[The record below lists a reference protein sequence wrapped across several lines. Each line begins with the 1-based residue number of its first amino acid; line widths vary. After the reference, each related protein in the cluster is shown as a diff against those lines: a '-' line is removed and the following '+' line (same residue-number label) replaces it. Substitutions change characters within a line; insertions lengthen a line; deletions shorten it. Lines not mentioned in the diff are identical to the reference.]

1 MATEVTIK
9 GLVYH
14 VEPIP
19 PGEDGT
25 TAYRVLGPRG
35 QVYDLLRTHDGTIE
49 CTCPHYEARLK
60 GNSRS
65 CCKHGKAAVEAGL
78 LPAPGV
84 DPLAVI
90 PPTGV
95 CVGCSRSVFK
105 ADLKGGDCPAC
116 RAERQVETAA
126 CEGCK
131 GTFSTFDLRECLCP
145 ACRAE
150 VEDFDP
156 ASASEED
163 APPEPPEPWADFEP
177 LEPAD
182 DEVPF
187 ADDNWSEFDIWTLG
201 PPPPLV
207 SEPSPA
213 EAPPGLTLL
222 DWVTHQI
229 RHYELMGTSLGWM
242 VAGTLRKLAAEVRAT
257 GAANPAQLEERLE
270 VLAAGHED
278 DLGRL
283 RRAEDVLSR
292 IEAAINAREHR

>member
-1 MATEVTIK
+1 MRSITKMTSEVTIK

-25 TAYRVLGPRG
+25 HAFRLTSPKDK
-35 QVYDLLRTHDGTIE
+35 VYDVIRERDGILRCD
-49 CTCPHYEARLK
+49 CPHYEARLR
-60 GNSRS
+60 GNTRTP
-65 CCKHGKAAVEAGL
+65 CKHGLALVEAGL
-78 LPAPGV
+78 VPPVGV

-95 CVGCSRSVFK
+95 CVGCCRSVFK
-105 ADLKGGDCPAC
+105 ADLLVGYCPAC
-116 RAERQVETAA
+116 RAE
-126 CEGCK
+126 
-131 GTFSTFDLRECLCP
+131 LRS
-145 ACRAE
+145 
-150 VEDFDP
+150 FDP
-156 ASASEED
+156 ATAPDLAPSQDGIPDPRLPGSDEDD
-163 APPEPPEPWADFEP
+163 APPESPEPWADFEP
-177 LEPAD
+177 LAPAD

-187 ADDNWSEFDIWTLG
+187 ADGDWSEFDIWTLG
-201 PPPPLV
+201 PPPPLT

-222 DWVTHQI
+222 QWVTHQI

-257 GAANPAQLEERLE
+257 AAANPAQLEERLE